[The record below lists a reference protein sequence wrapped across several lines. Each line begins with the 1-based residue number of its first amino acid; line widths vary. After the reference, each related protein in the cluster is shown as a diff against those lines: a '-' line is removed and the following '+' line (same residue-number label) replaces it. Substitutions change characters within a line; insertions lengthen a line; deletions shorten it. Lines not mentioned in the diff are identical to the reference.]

1 MFQQKASA
9 LCLAEGNCAAHPVV
23 FLMERVCLPLIT
35 LRADVDF
42 LNVPTIDAFILFSI
56 NILLQSILAIFLF
69 T

>member
-1 MFQQKASA
+1 M
-9 LCLAEGNCAAHPVV
+9 CLFAT
-23 FLMERVCLPLIT
+23 PLIT